1 VTKRREEELKAPI
14 DDFPAYVVRHFT
26 ETNEEDPR
34 WFQFLEREALDSAG
48 KFAILR
54 EEREKLIRNYVVDIK
69 NRQEKGYIDKSVDPE
84 NLALMVVALSFY
96 PRAFAAVTKTITGL
110 SPTDPEFEK
119 RWSEFLRDL
128 ARRFEAGEHKE
139 R

>member
-1 VTKRREEELKAPI
+1 M

-34 WFQFLEREALDSAG
+34 WFQFIEREALDSKG
-48 KFAILR
+48 KFATLK
-54 EEREKLIRNYVVDIK
+54 EEREKLIRSYIDDIK
-69 NRQEKGYIDKSVDPE
+69 NRQEKGFIDKSVDPE
-84 NLALMVVALSFY
+84 NLALMVLALGFY

-110 SPTDPEFEK
+110 SPSDPEFEK

-128 ARRFEAGEHKE
+128 AKRFGAGENIQD
-139 R
+139 